1 MNLTF
6 ISNAPQ
12 TSKGFIPGLQWFGS
26 FRTDIAHGLDH
37 LVVCRALRFIG
48 R

>member
-12 TSKGFIPGLQWFGS
+12 TSKGFIPESQWFGS

-37 LVVCRALRFIG
+37 FVVCWALRFIG